1 MTRVVILLGAPGA
14 GKGTQAAN
22 LSTSLGL
29 AHIAT
34 GDLFRENLKNN
45 TVLGEKAR
53 GFMNSGRLVPDA
65 LVLEML
71 FDRVAQPDC
80 KSGYLLDGFPRTLPQ
95 AVALEAALGANTDVQ
110 VLNLEVSEESILSRA
125 TGRLLC
131 RGCTAIYH
139 RSFRPPVT
147 SGVCD
152 ECGGELFQ
160 REDDQEVV
168 VRERLNVYH
177 TETAPL
183 VEFYSKRNLLVGV
196 NGEQTPDRVT
206 EVLMSA
212 LAAVNS
218 SDNGGDK

>member
-1 MTRVVILLGAPGA
+1 MTRVVIILGPPGA

-22 LSTSLGL
+22 LSANLGL

-45 TVLGEKAR
+45 TALGEKAR

-65 LVLEML
+65 LVIEML
-71 FDRVAQPDC
+71 FDRVAKPDC
-80 KSGYLLDGFPRTLPQ
+80 EVGYLLDGFPRTLPQ
-95 AVALEAALGANTDVQ
+95 AAALEQALGEAAGVQ
-110 VLNLEVSEESILSRA
+110 ALNLEVGDESIVGRA

-147 SGVCD
+147 DGVCD
-152 ECGGELFQ
+152 ECSGELFQ
-160 REDDQEVV
+160 REDDEEKV

-183 VEFYSKRNLLVGV
+183 VEYYSARNLLVGV
-196 NGEQTPDRVT
+196 NGEQAPDQVT
-206 EVLMSA
+206 GALMAA
-212 LAAVNS
+212 LAAVCAN
-218 SDNGGDK
+218 DGGGTQ